1 MINDA
6 PRSPGRETFEREAEL
21 DLLGAALLH
30 AGGGTGGIVVVE
42 GPLGIGKSR
51 LLEEARA
58 IAARRRLVVLNA
70 RGGELEQRYPWGV
83 VLQLFEGCLE
93 GLDEESR
100 EVAFQG
106 RAALA
111 KRLIFGSPLGDSLVG
126 PEREF
131 ALIHALYW
139 LVVNLSESR
148 PLTLVVDDLHWV
160 DEPSLRFLLYLAE
173 RVDDLPVLLI
183 GAVRTPMHAA
193 TGDFVARLVDATRY
207 PPLRPAELSPDAS
220 QRLLADAGLLAA
232 DHPDAV
238 AACHRVTGG
247 SPLLVHELIVEMLRD
262 PALTDATDGATIERA
277 APRSLEGRI
286 LPRITGAGAHA
297 LAVARAAALIGDAPL
312 AAVAAISGS
321 TLEEA
326 VDAAARMMDAS
337 VLSHADPPVF
347 AHPMMRSVVVA
358 AIPPGERLRLHAAC
372 ATALHEQGAPA
383 EQIARHLIQGA
394 PVVEAWASEAL
405 RDGARAAASRGTPQ
419 TAIAYL
425 QHGIGTL
432 PDGEVRATMLVDLGL
447 LEAATGQTASLE
459 RFEVALRVLT
469 DEQQQHRALY
479 ALGQTLYRYGRHQ
492 EAVTTFRRG
501 ADLFADSDAS
511 AAIHFEAAWAC
522 AAAHF
527 ATRGPEARHRL
538 TELARGIP
546 VDQEL
551 TGPQLALLAAFA
563 LYSSIGNPPAAAA
576 ARLANAALEGDVLV
590 HSQEFGSVPAS
601 QAAVALLLTEH
612 FDDAERTLELILEDA
627 RQRDDALAFAG
638 ASMVRAHVW
647 LAQGRI
653 VEAIADAETALQGAA
668 FGWGDS
674 PQFVHAA
681 LAICLLERGELARA
695 DKLMSA
701 ADASEGSGLVS
712 DALLL
717 GARAQLRLAHG
728 DLDGALQ
735 DCEANRTALEAAGIS
750 NPNLATWRPIVAAVH
765 QRRGDVEA
773 ARAIIDEELA
783 LAERWQLPNR
793 IGAALRA
800 RAGLSSD
807 AEARADLEASLAALQ
822 GDGTSLE
829 QARTRFALGQLMK
842 DGGDLEGARDEL
854 RRAFSIA
861 HQCGASMLER
871 DARQALVAAGGR
883 PRRPAMDGVEALTPS
898 ERRIA
903 ELAAA
908 GESNRA
914 IAEALFLTKNTI
926 EWHMRNVFKKLEVR
940 SRSELRDRL
949 AAVDATGEQV
959 SQL

>member
-6 PRSPGRETFEREAEL
+6 PRSPGRETFEREDEL
-21 DLLGAALLH
+21 DVLGAALLQ
-30 AGGGTGGIVVVE
+30 AGGGTGGVVVVE

-51 LLEEARA
+51 LLDEARI

-70 RGGELEQRYPWGV
+70 RGGELEQHYPWGV
-83 VLQLFEGCLE
+83 VLQLFEDCLE
-93 GLDEESR
+93 NLDEETR
-100 EVAFQG
+100 TTAFQG
-106 RAALA
+106 RAAPA
-111 KRLIFGSPLGDSLVG
+111 ERLIFGSPLGDSLVG

-131 ALIHALYW
+131 ALVHALYW
-139 LVVNLSESR
+139 LVVNLSDSR
-148 PLTLVVDDLHWV
+148 PLALVVDDLHWV

-193 TGDFVARLVDATRY
+193 TGDFVARLIDATRY
-207 PPLRPAELSPDAS
+207 PPLRPAELSLEAS

-232 DHPDAV
+232 DHPEAV

-262 PALTDATDGATIERA
+262 PSLTDVTDGATIEGA
-277 APRSLEGRI
+277 APRSLESRI
-286 LPRITGAGAHA
+286 LPRITGAGPHA
-297 LAVARAAALIGDAPL
+297 LAVARAAALMGDAPL
-312 AAVAAISGS
+312 AAVAAVSGV
-321 TLEEA
+321 TLDEG
-326 VDAAARMMDAS
+326 VDAAAQMMDAS
-337 VLSHADPPVF
+337 VLSQADPPVF

-372 ATALHEQGAPA
+372 ATALHEQGVPA

-394 PVVEAWASEAL
+394 PVVDAWAAEAL
-405 RDGARAAASRGTPQ
+405 RDGARAAASRGAPQ

-425 QHGIGTL
+425 QHGIGSL
-432 PDGEVRATMLVDLGL
+432 PEGEARATMLVDLGL

-469 DEQQQHRALY
+469 DEEQQHRALY
-479 ALGQTLYRYGRHQ
+479 ALGQTLYRYGRHE

-501 ADLFADSDAS
+501 ADLFAESDPSTAM
-511 AAIHFEAAWAC
+511 HFEAAWASS
-522 AAAHF
+522 AAHS
-527 ATRGPEARHRL
+527 ARQGPEARHRL
-538 TELARGIP
+538 TELARAIP
-546 VDQEL
+546 EQEL
-551 TGPQLALLAAFA
+551 SDPQRALLAVFA
-563 LYSSIGNPPAAAA
+563 LYSAIGNPPAATA
-576 ARLANAALEGDVLV
+576 ARLAGAALEGDVLV
-590 HSQEFGSVPAS
+590 HSQEFGGVPALH
-601 QAAVALLLTEH
+601 AAVALFLTEH
-612 FDDAERTLELILEDA
+612 FDGAERALELLLEDA
-627 RQRDDALAFAG
+627 RQRNDALAFAG
-638 ASMVRAHVW
+638 ASMVRAHVR
-647 LAQGRI
+647 LNQGRI
-653 VEAIADAETALQGAA
+653 VEAIADAETALDGAA

-674 PQFVHAA
+674 PQYVNAA

-695 DKLMSA
+695 DELMRA
-701 ADASEGSGLVS
+701 ADASEGSGAVA

-735 DCEANRTALEAAGIS
+735 DCDANRTALEAAGIS
-750 NPNLATWRPIVAAVH
+750 NPNLAAWRPIVAAVH
-765 QRRGDVEA
+765 QRRGDVEM
-773 ARAIIDEELA
+773 ARAVIDEELE

-793 IGAALRA
+793 IGAALRE
-800 RAGLSSD
+800 RAALSGD
-807 AEARADLEASLAALQ
+807 TEARADLEASLAAFRA
-822 GDGTSLE
+822 DGSSLE
-829 QARTRFALGQLMK
+829 QARSRLALGQLMK
-842 DGGDLEGARDEL
+842 KCGDLDSARDEL

-861 HQCGASMLER
+861 HQCGATMLER

-949 AAVDATGEQV
+949 AAVDAMGEQV
-959 SQL
+959 SAHP